1 MFEGTILD
9 GEINEKIGVQ
19 KQATKILSSSFQD
32 EEEREARSFH
42 LTRTR

>member
-9 GEINEKIGVQ
+9 GEINEKIGAQ

-32 EEEREARSFH
+32 EEEIEEKRDRFI
-42 LTRTR
+42 